1 MSTKAKTVPGFTLNT
16 FVAPKEDWYK
26 NLDLQDSIDMAKEK
40 MLAAAENFVAV
51 GYYLKH
57 IRDGELYKDKG
68 YKNIWECA
76 EHELKLSQST
86 ASRYISICEKFS
98 RDGNSPY
105 LDEKFKEYGKSQLQE
120 MLTISD
126 QKLIEQVT
134 PDMPVKQI
142 QKLKKDNHIAEKNN
156 TIQTEQPEDE
166 KQKDDDAYTALP
178 GQMEIVVDGTF
189 RELESDV
196 KTSEFTDDSIEQS
209 TFKNAD
215 NDLEQP
221 TNQIFD
227 ADEIVPD
234 TKNEQTD
241 KDTKK
246 YDIFFVD
253 KLIAKFKKYVRN
265 YQGCNRIAKEF
276 LCECNCL
283 LDALVLLKQ
292 QMEGNKDEK

>member
-1 MSTKAKTVPGFTLNT
+1 MSTKAKTVPGFTLST

-26 NLDLQDSIDMAKEK
+26 NLNLQDSIDMAKEK
-40 MLAAAENFVAV
+40 MVAAAENFVAV

-57 IRDGELYKDKG
+57 IRDGELYKNKG

-166 KQKDDDAYTALP
+166 DDAYTALP
-178 GQMEIVVDGTF
+178 GQMEIVLDGTF
-189 RELESDV
+189 RELEPDPE
-196 KTSEFTDDSIEQS
+196 TSENADDSM
-209 TFKNAD
+209 
-215 NDLEQP
+215 EQP

-227 ADEIVPD
+227 ADEFVQDQKNGKSD
-234 TKNEQTD
+234 TDIQEKPLVDEVV
-241 KDTKK
+241 KFAGE
-246 YDIFFVD
+246 YDISLID
-253 KLIAKFKKYVRN
+253 KLIAKYEDYREYSIKADV
-265 YQGCNRIAKEF
+265 I
-276 LCECNCL
+276 CEYNCL
-283 LDALVLLKQ
+283 LDALALLKQ
-292 QMEGNKDEK
+292 RMEGSKDE